1 MMTDPGDLT
10 CQEFVE
16 LVTDYLE
23 GVLSESARERF
34 DLHIAVCPP
43 CLYYLAQIR
52 ETAASLGSLREEH
65 ITLDARA
72 TLLSEFRDWK
82 RTSLFLAE

>member
-1 MMTDPGDLT
+1 MTEPGDLT

-23 GVLSESARERF
+23 GVLPEETRARF

-43 CLYYLAQIR
+43 CLLYLNQIR
-52 ETAASLGSLREEH
+52 ETAASLGTLREEH
-65 ITLDARA
+65 ITTDARA
-72 TLLSEFRDWK
+72 TLLAEFRDWK
-82 RTSLFLAE
+82 RTNLSLAD